1 MRAAVP
7 LPILAFSILA
17 PLAHAAEPATVAAT
31 TSPPEPA
38 AASSSSSS
46 SSFAA
51 ARPSA
56 ALGAIA
62 GSVVGAGA
70 GIVVASAVPGI
81 RDTRQVAPLSVTMT
95 AATLLGGTIGAGLG
109 GVAGGGGGAAAAA
122 AAATGALPGGLVGAA
137 VGAMASFVTLSAVPT
152 LATAPSVDEQLH
164 PAVAVV
170 QSLLWV
176 GTAAGAVGG
185 AVVGLSIADGC
196 SASE

>member
-1 MRAAVP
+1 VP

-17 PLAHAAEPATVAAT
+17 PLAHAAEPAAVAAT

-70 GIVVASAVPGI
+70 GMVVASAVPGI

-122 AAATGALPGGLVGAA
+122 AATGALPGGLVGAA

-152 LATAPSVDEQLH
+152 LATAPSVDGQLH

-185 AVVGLSIADGC
+185 AAVGLSIADGF
-196 SASE
+196 ATSE